1 MKTIKIIVDRL
12 KEMIDQSGIQYLE
25 DHAYEIYQLFLNE
38 KLVDDT
44 DARIL
49 LICLLS
55 ADYKMLCQGGNDK
68 AALSNR
74 LQQSCGLRKKVSD
87 RMADVFLTLFNE
99 ENVTVWS

>member
-49 LICLLS
+49 LICLLVRTIRCF
-55 ADYKMLCQGGNDK
+55 AK
-68 AALSNR
+68 A
-74 LQQSCGLRKKVSD
+74 
-87 RMADVFLTLFNE
+87 
-99 ENVTVWS
+99 VTIKLLYLIGYSKAVA